1 MKLNY
6 SNDANAIVGRRKK
19 GLETC
24 FFFFHFQ
31 IWSKYIC
38 QQRLLINSLKLSW
51 IHGCSTLNQQTG
63 SVEHLSLVTVGSTCV
78 RPSVVSRDAKDG

>member
-6 SNDANAIVGRRKK
+6 SNDANAIVVRREKRIRNI
-19 GLETC
+19 
-24 FFFFHFQ
+24 FFFISK

-51 IHGCSTLNQQTG
+51 THGCGTLNQQTG
-63 SVEHLSLVTVGSTCV
+63 GVEHLSLVTVGSTCV